1 MNDILNHTTLQ
12 PLLFDFNDF
21 SLSNNMPLSKKEAE
35 FASYWNSIASML
47 PDSMFE
53 TNRMGRKGYRDADV
67 LAVRIVMLFFK
78 QNNIKQ
84 TLSFLETSMGVRM
97 TVGMEN
103 VPSESVVSRRSK
115 ELAKTLNVDKMFDK
129 VTSAFFAGRDI
140 CNLSI
145 DSTPIDAREKPVK
158 KDPDKKEPKKKPGR
172 KKKGSKEE
180 AEYLARLAEEARI
193 DEAAKTGDLKEFL
206 STLEDRCSI
215 TGKKNSKGYMQW
227 RIGYKVHLAVDDF
240 GIPVSYFISG
250 ACVHDSK
257 VAVPLMRMARER
269 ARFLYALMDGG
280 YSSSD
285 IVEFTADNMDAVP
298 VIDFKADVNGVKE
311 EMDPAKKDR
320 YKARTTVERTNSELK
335 DCFLAPKLFS
345 RGKNSI
351 MDLKLAVL
359 MLTMKK
365 IKKVA
370 RMLEKRKAA

>member
-53 TNRMGRKGYRDADV
+53 TNRMGRKGYRDAYV

-115 ELAKTLNVDKMFDK
+115 ELAKTLDVDKMFDK

-158 KDPDKKEPKKKPGR
+158 KDPEKKETKKRGR
-172 KKKGSKEE
+172 KKTGSKEQ
-180 AEYLARLAEEARI
+180 A
-193 DEAAKTGDLKEFL
+193 
-206 STLEDRCSI
+206 
-215 TGKKNSKGYMQW
+215 
-227 RIGYKVHLAVDDF
+227 
-240 GIPVSYFISG
+240 
-250 ACVHDSK
+250 
-257 VAVPLMRMARER
+257 
-269 ARFLYALMDGG
+269 
-280 YSSSD
+280 
-285 IVEFTADNMDAVP
+285 
-298 VIDFKADVNGVKE
+298 
-311 EMDPAKKDR
+311 
-320 YKARTTVERTNSELK
+320 
-335 DCFLAPKLFS
+335 
-345 RGKNSI
+345 
-351 MDLKLAVL
+351 
-359 MLTMKK
+359 
-365 IKKVA
+365 
-370 RMLEKRKAA
+370 

>member
-12 PLLFDFNDF
+12 PLLFDFRDF

-84 TLSFLETSMGVRM
+84 ALSFLETSMGVRM
-97 TVGMEN
+97 VVGMEN

-115 ELAKTLNVDKMFDK
+115 ELAKTLDVDKMFDK

-158 KDPDKKEPKKKPGR
+158 KDPEKKETKKRGR
-172 KKKGSKEE
+172 KKTGSKEQ

-240 GIPVSYFISG
+240 GISVSYFISG

-345 RGKNSI
+345 RGKSSI

>member
-12 PLLFDFNDF
+12 PLLFDFRDF

-84 TLSFLETSMGVRM
+84 ALSFLETSMGVRM
-97 TVGMEN
+97 VVGMEN

-115 ELAKTLNVDKMFDK
+115 ELAKTLDVDKMFDK

-158 KDPDKKEPKKKPGR
+158 KDPEKKETKKRGR
-172 KKKGSKEE
+172 KKTGSKEQ

-250 ACVHDSK
+250 ACVHDS
-257 VAVPLMRMARER
+257 
-269 ARFLYALMDGG
+269 
-280 YSSSD
+280 
-285 IVEFTADNMDAVP
+285 
-298 VIDFKADVNGVKE
+298 
-311 EMDPAKKDR
+311 
-320 YKARTTVERTNSELK
+320 
-335 DCFLAPKLFS
+335 
-345 RGKNSI
+345 
-351 MDLKLAVL
+351 
-359 MLTMKK
+359 
-365 IKKVA
+365 
-370 RMLEKRKAA
+370 

>member
-1 MNDILNHTTLQ
+1 
-12 PLLFDFNDF
+12 
-21 SLSNNMPLSKKEAE
+21 
-35 FASYWNSIASML
+35 
-47 PDSMFE
+47 
-53 TNRMGRKGYRDADV
+53 
-67 LAVRIVMLFFK
+67 MLFFK

-115 ELAKTLNVDKMFDK
+115 ELAKTLNVDKMFDE

-158 KDPDKKEPKKKPGR
+158 KDPEKKETKKRGR
-172 KKKGSKEE
+172 KKTGSKEQ

>member
-12 PLLFDFNDF
+12 PLLFDFRDF

-35 FASYWNSIASML
+35 FASCWNSMASML

-53 TNRMGRKGYRDADV
+53 TNRMGRKGYRDAEV

-115 ELAKTLNVDKMFDK
+115 ELAKTLDVDKMFDK
-129 VTSAFFAGRDI
+129 VTSAFFGGRDI

-345 RGKNSI
+345 RGKSSI

>member
-84 TLSFLETSMGVRM
+84 ALSFLETSMGVRM
-97 TVGMEN
+97 VVGMEN

-115 ELAKTLNVDKMFDK
+115 ELAKTLDVDKMFDK
-129 VTSAFFAGRDI
+129 VTSAFFGGRDI

-158 KDPDKKEPKKKPGR
+158 KDPEKKETKKRGR
-172 KKKGSKEE
+172 KKTGSKEQ

-227 RIGYKVHLAVDDF
+227 RIGYKVHLAVDDL

-345 RGKNSI
+345 RGKSSI

>member
-12 PLLFDFNDF
+12 PLLFDFRDI
-21 SLSNNMPLSKKEAE
+21 SLSNSMPLLKKEAE
-35 FASYWNSIASML
+35 LASYWNSIASML

-84 TLSFLETSMGVRM
+84 ALSFLETSMGVRIV
-97 TVGMEN
+97 VGMEN

-115 ELAKTLNVDKMFDK
+115 ELAKTLDVDKMFDK

-158 KDPDKKEPKKKPGR
+158 KDPEKKETKKRGR
-172 KKKGSKEE
+172 KKTGSKEQ

-345 RGKNSI
+345 RGKSSI